1 MVGVGFLALKLRVS
15 EMRMVLERG
24 LLLKLVVG
32 TR

>member
-1 MVGVGFLALKLRVS
+1 MVGLFCFDLKLKMS